1 MPKDENQVTPAP
13 TVEIT
18 FYKLTYR
25 HLKHLYSSNFQH
37 VGDLDSAIAKAREYC
52 KVQKTDFI
60 NVEPFFTD
68 LDMIIKKKSS
78 PQAEERVPGR
88 TY

>member
-1 MPKDENQVTPAP
+1 MPKDETSP
-13 TVEIT
+13 TVEKT

-37 VGDLDSAIAKAREYC
+37 AGDLDSAIAKAREYC

-68 LDMIIKKKSS
+68 LEMIINKKSN
-78 PQAEERVPGR
+78 QHQEERIPGR
-88 TY
+88 AY